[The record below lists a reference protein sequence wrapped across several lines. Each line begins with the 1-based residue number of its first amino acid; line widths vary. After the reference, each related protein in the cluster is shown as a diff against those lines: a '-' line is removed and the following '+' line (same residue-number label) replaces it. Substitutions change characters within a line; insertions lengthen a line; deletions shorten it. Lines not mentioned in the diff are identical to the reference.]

1 MPPSLSPLGEEKGEG
16 FGENM
21 DRVAIVGLGM
31 TKQERRKNAETFSDM
46 VFEAVTK
53 ALNDAEMTIK
63 DIDNIVTGC
72 NDFWDGRTISSMAV
86 GDASGAW
93 DKNISCVEG
102 DGTFVALYGLTRIL
116 SGSYR
121 TTLITAHSKGSES
134 ISSLITNAMFDPI
147 YTRPLGLDA
156 ITSSALQARRYMEQ
170 YGITEEQCAR
180 VSVKNHKNAKNNPY
194 AQLPMDISVEDVLR
208 SRILSSP
215 IKLLDASPISDG
227 ACAIILANE
236 EMAKRFSK
244 HPVWIKGV
252 GCCADAYHLGD
263 RDLSESR
270 SLEKAARTAYQ
281 MAGIQNPLK
290 EIHVAELYDAFTYQ
304 ELMWTEGLGFCNQG
318 DGGKLLEKGETG
330 MDGSI
335 PVNPSGG
342 CLSAHAVITAGL
354 IRIAEAALQVRG
366 DAGRRQISAAKT
378 ALAHG
383 INGPCGQSHCVWIVG
398 K

>member
-1 MPPSLSPLGEEKGEG
+1 MPPSLSPVGEEKGEG

-21 DRVAIVGLGM
+21 DRVAIVGIGM

-236 EMAKRFSK
+236 EIAKRFSK

-335 PVNPSGG
+335 PVNPS
-342 CLSAHAVITAGL
+342 V
-354 IRIAEAALQVRG
+354 
-366 DAGRRQISAAKT
+366 
-378 ALAHG
+378 
-383 INGPCGQSHCVWIVG
+383 
-398 K
+398 

>member
-1 MPPSLSPLGEEKGEG
+1 MEKI
-16 FGENM
+16 
-21 DRVAIVGLGM
+21 AIIGIGM
-31 TKQERRKNAETFSDM
+31 TKQERRKEAETFSDM
-46 VFEAVTK
+46 VFEAVSK
-53 ALNDAEMTIK
+53 ALSDAEMTVQ

-134 ISSLITNAMFDPI
+134 TSSLITNAMFDPI

-156 ITSSALQARRYMEQ
+156 ITSSALQARRYMDQ
-170 YGITEEQCAR
+170 YGITEEQCAK

-215 IKLLDASPISDG
+215 IKVLDASPVSDG
-227 ACAIILANE
+227 ACAVILAKE
-236 EMAKRFSK
+236 ETAKRFSK

-263 RDLSESR
+263 RDLSESK
-270 SLEKAARTAYQ
+270 SLEKAAKTAYQ
-281 MAGIQNPLK
+281 MAGIQNPMK

-304 ELMWTEGLGFCNQG
+304 ELMWTEGLGFCKKG
-318 DGGKLLEKGETG
+318 DGGKLLEKGETE

-354 IRIAEAALQVRG
+354 IRIAEATLQVRG
-366 DAGRRQISAAKT
+366 DAGKRQIPGVKT

-398 K
+398 E

>member
-1 MPPSLSPLGEEKGEG
+1 MPPSLSPVGEEKGEG

-21 DRVAIVGLGM
+21 DRVAIVGIGM

-236 EMAKRFSK
+236 EIAKRFSK

>member
-1 MPPSLSPLGEEKGEG
+1 MEKI
-16 FGENM
+16 
-21 DRVAIVGLGM
+21 AIVGIGM
-31 TKQERRKNAETFSDM
+31 TKQERRKYAETFSDM

-134 ISSLITNAMFDPI
+134 IPSLITNAMFDPI

-156 ITSSALQARRYMEQ
+156 ITSSALQARRYMDK
-170 YGITEEQCAR
+170 YGITEEQCAG

-208 SRILSSP
+208 SRTLSSP

-236 EMAKRFSK
+236 EIAKRFSK

-263 RDLSESR
+263 RDLSGSK
-270 SLEKAARTAYQ
+270 SLEKAAKTAYQ
-281 MAGIQNPLK
+281 MVGIQNPMK

-304 ELMWTEGLGFCNQG
+304 ELMWTEGLGFCNKG
-318 DGGKLLEKGETG
+318 DGGRWLEKGETE
-330 MDGSI
+330 MDGSL

-354 IRIAEAALQVRG
+354 IRIAEATLQVRG
-366 DAGRRQISAAKT
+366 DAGKRQISGVKT

>member
-1 MPPSLSPLGEEKGEG
+1 ME
-16 FGENM
+16 
-21 DRVAIVGLGM
+21 RIAIVGIGM
-31 TKQERRKNAETFSDM
+31 TKQERRKKAETFSDM

-53 ALNDAEMTIK
+53 ALNDAEMTVK
-63 DIDNIVTGC
+63 EIDNIVTGC

-102 DGTFVALYGLTRIL
+102 DGTFVALYGMTRIL
-116 SGSYR
+116 SGSYA
-121 TTLITAHSKGSES
+121 TTLVTAHSKGSES

-156 ITSSALQARRYMEQ
+156 ITSSALQARRYMDRF
-170 YGITEEQCAR
+170 GITEEQCAR
-180 VSVKNHKNAKNNPY
+180 VSVKNHHNAKNNPY
-194 AQLPMDISVEDVLR
+194 SQLPMDISVEDVLR
-208 SRILSSP
+208 SRILASP

-236 EMAKRFSK
+236 EIAKRFSK

-252 GCCADAYHLGD
+252 GCCADAYRLGD
-263 RDLSESR
+263 RDLSESK
-270 SLEKAARTAYQ
+270 SLEKAAKTAYR
-281 MAGIQNPLK
+281 MAGISSPIK
-290 EIHVAELYDAFTYQ
+290 EIDVAELYDAFTYQ
-304 ELMWTEGLGFCNQG
+304 ELMWTEGLGFCNKG
-318 DGGKLLEKGETG
+318 DGGKLLEKGETEREG
-330 MDGSI
+330 PI

-354 IRIAEAALQVRG
+354 IRMAEATLQVRG
-366 DAGRRQISAAKT
+366 EAGKRQIDGVKT

-383 INGPCGQSHCVWIVG
+383 INGPCGQAHCVWILG